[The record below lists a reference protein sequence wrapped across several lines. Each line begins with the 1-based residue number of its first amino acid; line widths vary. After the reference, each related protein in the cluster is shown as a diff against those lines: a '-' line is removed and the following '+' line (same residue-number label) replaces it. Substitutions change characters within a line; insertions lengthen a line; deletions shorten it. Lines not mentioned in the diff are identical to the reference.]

1 MRAGTRA
8 EQVFTSA
15 IGPFSSS
22 SYEARVAGASKEE
35 RRQRESKESGPLEVV
50 FNLVPI
56 FPPLFLPFE
65 ARLIIGNYIY
75 FQGDNIL
82 VTKQKNGS
90 HETKFY
96 SIPRKVSRR

>member
-8 EQVFTSA
+8 EQVCTSA

-22 SYEARVAGASKEE
+22 SYEARVAAASKEE

-65 ARLIIGNYIY
+65 ARLIIRNYTH
-75 FQGDNIL
+75 FPGDDIL
-82 VTKQKNGS
+82 VTNQKNGS
-90 HETKFY
+90 RETKFD
-96 SIPRKVSRR
+96 SISRGVSRR